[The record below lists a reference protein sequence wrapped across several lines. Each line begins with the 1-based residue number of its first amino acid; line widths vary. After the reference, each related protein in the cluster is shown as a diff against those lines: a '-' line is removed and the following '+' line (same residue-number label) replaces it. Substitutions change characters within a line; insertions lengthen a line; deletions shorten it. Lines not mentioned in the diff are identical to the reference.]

1 MFNVLD
7 LFAGCG
13 GLSAG
18 FEQAGFKVVI
28 ANEFWQDAAKTYALN
43 HPNTQMLCE
52 DITNPNTKNKIY
64 TSFENITCDVIIGG
78 PPCQAYSNAGLRD
91 PNDPRGKLFEDYV
104 EIVQTLQP
112 KLFVMEN
119 VKGLLTMKHYKN
131 NLTNSETN
139 ELSKLA
145 EIEQTRLELLNR
157 RKQFKNNP
165 QKFAFTETDELQL
178 KEIVKYLSDNKD
190 KTEYLKESV
199 IEVILQKFAEI
210 GYQVKYKVLNAA
222 NYGVPQKRERIIFIG
237 LRKDLDANI
246 NFPPE
251 THSANPLDMFSPN
264 KWMTVQEA
272 IGDLADQAE
281 SQEYSHIFTDHS
293 AEFTEK
299 IKNTPIGKSVFGGYS
314 DAFFR
319 AHPHQP
325 ARTVKEN
332 HGGVMIH
339 YKYDRVM
346 TPRELARLQSFADS
360 FKFYGTKSSVLK
372 QIGNAVPP
380 QLAFHIAQAIAHIL
394 SKAESII
401 QTECTDL
408 QEVI

>member
-18 FEQAGFKVVI
+18 FERAGFNVVI
-28 ANEFWQDAAKTYALN
+28 ANEFWQDAAKTYTLN
-43 HPNTQMLCE
+43 HPNTQVLCQ
-52 DITNPNTKNKIY
+52 DITHTATKNQIY
-64 TSFENITCDVIIGG
+64 NSFNHITCDVIIGG

-131 NLTNSETN
+131 NLYETEAN
-139 ELSKLA
+139 QLQKIAQL
-145 EIEQTRLELLNR
+145 EQTRLELLNR

-165 QKFAFTETDELQL
+165 QKFVFNQADELQL
-178 KEIVKYLSDNKD
+178 QEIVKYLAENK
-190 KTEYLKESV
+190 TQSEALKESV
-199 IEVILQKFAEI
+199 VEVILQKFAEI

-237 LRKDLDANI
+237 LRQDLTAPI
-246 NFPPE
+246 IFPQE
-251 THSANPLDMFSPN
+251 THSANIYDIFSQN
-264 KWMTVQEA
+264 KWVSVQEA
-272 IGDLADQAE
+272 IEDLAEHAE
-281 SQEYSHIFTDHS
+281 SEDFSHIFTSHS
-293 AEFTEK
+293 PEFIEK
-299 IKNTPIGKSVFGGYS
+299 IKQTPIGKSVFGGYS

-319 AHPHQP
+319 AYPQQP

-346 TPRELARLQSFADS
+346 TPRELARLQSFADD
-360 FKFYGTKSSVLK
+360 FKFVGTKSSILK

-380 QLAFHIAQAIAHIL
+380 LLAFHIAQAVAQIL
-394 SKAESII
+394 AQATLSLPIKQA
-401 QTECTDL
+401 DF
-408 QEVI
+408 QEVA